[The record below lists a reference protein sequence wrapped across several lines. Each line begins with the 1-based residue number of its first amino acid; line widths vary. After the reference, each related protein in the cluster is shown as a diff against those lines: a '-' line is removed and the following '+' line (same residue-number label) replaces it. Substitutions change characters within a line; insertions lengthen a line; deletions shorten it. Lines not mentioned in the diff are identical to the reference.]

1 MRRVEVSLEE
11 NVDFSFLPIVN
22 FLVSNGVLPL
32 AEGAILNRNF
42 QSGDVV
48 VFDIPDA
55 TTNELVRELDY
66 HSWTY
71 RIDTIIC

>member
-32 AEGAILNRNF
+32 AEGAILNRIF

-55 TTNELVRELDY
+55 ITDKLVSELDY
-66 HSWTY
+66 HGWTY
-71 RIDTIIC
+71 RIDTITY